1 MSKLR
6 IGRSYWLDQYTGTVP
21 RFSELR
27 GTRAADVAIV
37 GGGITGCLAAYLFK
51 KAGFSVVL
59 LEAKRI
65 GRGSTAAS
73 TALLMQEPDV
83 DFRDLAA
90 RFGADRT
97 RRVWL
102 RSAQSVRG
110 LTGLLR
116 RLHIHAS
123 VRPVPSIYW
132 TCDGSGS
139 ADLRREIERRHAAG
153 LRGRW
158 LSPTAL
164 KREAGIDGAG
174 GILTTGNAQVDPYRA
189 CLGLAQRA
197 RAAGA
202 RLCEYSPARRITG
215 SPNGVRIELDRGEVR
230 ADWGVIATGYATAEF
245 KPLAG
250 RFRMSTTYVIATPR
264 IAATTRRDMGLGD
277 VMFWDTKNPYHYAR
291 WTPDRRLLFGGRDE
305 PKVPPRARRLA
316 LGRHADGLL
325 RDLVAVYPALDGIT
339 ADYAWEGLF
348 AATPDGLPYV
358 GPHRRYPRQLFALG
372 YGGNGMTFGFLAAQ
386 ILVREAC
393 GATSEQD
400 RFFGFARIR

>member
-1 MSKLR
+1 MAKLR
-6 IGRSYWLDQYTGTVP
+6 IGTSYWLDQYRGQLP
-21 RFSELR
+21 RFPAMR
-27 GTRAADVAIV
+27 GARVADVAIV
-37 GGGITGCLAAYLFK
+37 GGGITGCLAAFLFAE
-51 KAGFSVVL
+51 AGLSVVL
-59 LEAKRI
+59 LEAQRI

-90 RFGADRT
+90 RYGAART

-102 RSAQSVRG
+102 RSSRSVRG
-110 LTGLLR
+110 LTDLLR
-116 RLHIHAS
+116 RLHIQAS
-123 VRPVPSIYW
+123 LRSVPSIYW
-132 TCDGSGS
+132 TCDDSGS

-153 LRGRW
+153 LGGRW
-158 LSPTAL
+158 LSPAAL

-174 GILTTGNAQVDPYRA
+174 GILTLGNAQVDPYRD

-202 RLCEYSPARRITG
+202 RLYEHAPARRITG
-215 SPNGVRIELDRGEVR
+215 SRSGVRIELDRGEVR

-250 RFRMSTTYVIATPR
+250 RFRMSTTYVIATRR
-264 IAATTRRDMGLGD
+264 IGASTRRDMGLGD
-277 VMFWDTKNPYHYAR
+277 VMFWDTEKPYHYAR
-291 WTPDRRLLFGGRDE
+291 WTPDRRLLFGGQDE
-305 PKVPPRARRLA
+305 PRMPRRARRLA
-316 LGRHADGLL
+316 LERHADGLVK
-325 RDLVAVYPALDGIT
+325 DLVAIYPALDGIA

-348 AATPDGLPYV
+348 ATTPDGLPYV

-386 ILVREAC
+386 ALVRAAR
-393 GATSEQD
+393 GAMTEED
-400 RFFGFARIR
+400 RFFGFSRIS